1 MNFGEDYVQK
11 FKKNLDKFDF
21 NTIKKVVDEI
31 MNAKRNGKTI
41 FVMGNGGS
49 AATASHFACDLSKST
64 VRKFYEPD
72 SKRFR
77 AVSLND
83 NIPSM
88 TAYSNDLS
96 YEEIF
101 SQQLYNLIN
110 DGDLVI
116 IITGSGNSPNVI
128 NAVKLAKKYNAITI
142 GMLGF
147 NGGKLLDMVDYV
159 LLYESDNYGRI
170 EDAHMM
176 FCHIIVHWIMK
187 IEKTNPNVLKS

>member
-176 FCHIIVHWIMK
+176 FCHIISNWIK
-187 IEKTNPNVLKS
+187 ELEK